1 MKKRIIFVALLLF
14 GVGVAYAAGEFDGV
28 DKVVKNLDS
37 SVASTSGAGMRT
49 VIAWAPVIL
58 FLVGLGVGFRHAKKD
73 SDQQGDSYKIAIT
86 CGVAGVLGAIVGI
99 LIDAVLGQVMMGD
112 SAKGLQV
119 IWDYWKSALSA
130 K

>member
-1 MKKRIIFVALLLF
+1 MKKRIIFFALLLF

-37 SVASTSGAGMRT
+37 SVTSTSGAGMRT

-86 CGVAGVLGAIVGI
+86 CGIAGVLGAIVGI

-112 SAKGLQV
+112 STKGLQV
-119 IWDYWKSALSA
+119 IWNYWKSALSA